1 MSCAFVQRA
10 KSLVLPSLNTSRFM
24 IVPLMK
30 LLWAG
35 TKFQLVPG
43 WWFEIFHPSQTVGS
57 FCSTA
62 QVWQPFWMRQP
73 SHDPISNFRVFAGG
87 SCEVRRPN
95 WPKKLTDEFWWR
107 FEGPNHPDEWKR
119 TLVLG
124 YRGHTIA
131 RNVKEAAEASPK
143 PSSCNLAKRWLHSG
157 LTTRMN
163 SCTC

>member
-1 MSCAFVQRA
+1 M
-10 KSLVLPSLNTSRFM
+10 LPSLNTSRFM

-73 SHDPISNFRVFAGG
+73 SHDPISNFRVSLVDHVKCVGPTG
-87 SCEVRRPN
+87 
-95 WPKKLTDEFWWR
+95 PK
-107 FEGPNHPDEWKR
+107 
-119 TLVLG
+119 
-124 YRGHTIA
+124 
-131 RNVKEAAEASPK
+131 S
-143 PSSCNLAKRWLHSG
+143 
-157 LTTRMN
+157 
-163 SCTC
+163 